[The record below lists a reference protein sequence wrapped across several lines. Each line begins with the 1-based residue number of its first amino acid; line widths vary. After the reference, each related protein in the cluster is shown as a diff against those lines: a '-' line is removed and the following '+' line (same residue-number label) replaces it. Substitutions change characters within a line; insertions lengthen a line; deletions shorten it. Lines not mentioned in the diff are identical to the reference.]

1 MIVHAASPECDV
13 AMKEYMFPFASV
25 VECPQDEMLK
35 KIGPTLVCS
44 VISEDESL
52 RQAAM
57 DATNI
62 DRLNI
67 GNVPTN
73 RIQWDQPHEGNLFE
87 FLYARRSFQ
96 IAESA

>member
-1 MIVHAASPECDV
+1 
-13 AMKEYMFPFASV
+13 
-25 VECPQDEMLK
+25 MLK

-62 DRLNI
+62 DRLNLGAI
-67 GNVPTN
+67 PTN
-73 RIQWDQPHEGNLFE
+73 RLNWLQPHEGNLVD
-87 FLYARRSFQ
+87 FLYRSRALQ
-96 IAESA
+96 LSE